1 MNSLDYQNL
10 LVEHRYNVAKL
21 INSDEISSLQ
31 RLKLL
36 RYAESL
42 KQKINDLSTRITIQ
56 FEIDENI
63 EPHHIERSDQ
73 EPDCLT
79 VGDFK
84 SAQPKGA

>member
-42 KQKINDLSTRITIQ
+42 KKKINDLSTRITIQ
-56 FEIDENI
+56 FEIDETI
-63 EPHHIERSDQ
+63 EPHHIERGYQ

-84 SAQPKGA
+84 SAQSKGA

>member
-1 MNSLDYQNL
+1 MNSLDFQNL

-56 FEIDENI
+56 FEIDETI
-63 EPHHIERSDQ
+63 EPHITVGSDQ

-84 SAQPKGA
+84 SAQPKGN